1 MKLREVS
8 AENLIR
14 FAKIDDADEETEVIE
29 AIIEAGRNFVLSQT
43 GLDLEET
50 DDKPDL
56 AIAMR
61 IIKRREADKSIRTEY
76 RTIKTVWA
84 KVNGLYGREWWEARK
99 YGAEGTVEFTIRYGA
114 VKDLTVKDRI
124 LFRGTLYNIVSV
136 DNTLFQDNFLKIKAT
151 ADLTH

>member
-1 MKLREVS
+1 MQAGDLRH
-8 AENLIR
+8 R
-14 FAKIDDADEETEVIE
+14 IE
-29 AIIEAGRNFVLSQT
+29 IQ
-43 GLDLEET
+43 
-50 DDKPDL
+50 
-56 AIAMR
+56 R

-76 RTIKTVWA
+76 QTIKTVWA

-114 VKDLTVKDRI
+114 MKDLTVKDRI

-136 DNTLFQDNFLKIKAT
+136 DNTLFRDNFLKIKAT

>member
-1 MKLREVS
+1 MQAGDLRH
-8 AENLIR
+8 R
-14 FAKIDDADEETEVIE
+14 IE
-29 AIIEAGRNFVLSQT
+29 IQ
-43 GLDLEET
+43 
-50 DDKPDL
+50 
-56 AIAMR
+56 R

-114 VKDLTVKDRI
+114 MKDLTVKDRI

-136 DNTLFQDNFLKIKAT
+136 DNTLFRDNFLKSKQRRFNA
-151 ADLTH
+151 LR

>member
-1 MKLREVS
+1 MQAGDLRH
-8 AENLIR
+8 R
-14 FAKIDDADEETEVIE
+14 IE
-29 AIIEAGRNFVLSQT
+29 IQ
-43 GLDLEET
+43 
-50 DDKPDL
+50 
-56 AIAMR
+56 R

-114 VKDLTVKDRI
+114 VYLNYKKYRWVKDLTVKDRI

>member
-1 MKLREVS
+1 MQAGDLRH
-8 AENLIR
+8 R
-14 FAKIDDADEETEVIE
+14 IE
-29 AIIEAGRNFVLSQT
+29 IQ
-43 GLDLEET
+43 
-50 DDKPDL
+50 
-56 AIAMR
+56 R

-99 YGAEGTVEFTIRYGA
+99 YGAAGTVEFTNRYGA